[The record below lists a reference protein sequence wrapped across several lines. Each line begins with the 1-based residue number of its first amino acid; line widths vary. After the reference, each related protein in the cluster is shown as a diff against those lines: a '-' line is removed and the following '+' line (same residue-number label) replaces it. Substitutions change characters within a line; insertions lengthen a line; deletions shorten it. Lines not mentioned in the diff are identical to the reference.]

1 MPADDCLA
9 GLIAI
14 PIAIAS
20 HLSPAVAV
28 TIAVPVGVLGVFLDQ
43 FRKTINIV
51 FVHMADRFAD
61 EGKPKQVVMSA
72 IVYPTLLSF
81 VYRFP
86 VPFIANMYGAK
97 AVTAFMDAI
106 PKWLTNGFGV
116 MGGLLPALGFALTM
130 FVIGDKKLLPWF
142 FIGFFIV
149 AYLKLPVMGAA
160 IIGGCAILLIS
171 LAQGKREEEETL

>member
-1 MPADDCLA
+1 M
-9 GLIAI
+9 G
-14 PIAIAS
+14 
-20 HLSPAVAV
+20 
-28 TIAVPVGVLGVFLDQ
+28 Q
-43 FRKTINIV
+43 
-51 FVHMADRFAD
+51 
-61 EGKPKQVVMSA
+61 
-72 IVYPTLLSF
+72 
-81 VYRFP
+81 
-86 VPFIANMYGAK
+86 K

-160 IIGGCAILLIS
+160 IIGGVCDFVDLS
-171 LAQGKREEEETL
+171 GTR